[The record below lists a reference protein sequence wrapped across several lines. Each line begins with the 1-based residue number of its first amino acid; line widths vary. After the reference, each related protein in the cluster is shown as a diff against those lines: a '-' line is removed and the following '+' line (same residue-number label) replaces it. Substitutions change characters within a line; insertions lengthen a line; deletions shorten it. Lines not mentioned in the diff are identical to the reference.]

1 MKPSP
6 TGGSM
11 HHRLTRSLPI
21 FLALLISL
29 TILLAP
35 VPATVVAEGIA
46 GQLSASS
53 TSVAAGST
61 VTITFSAVPAVNV
74 SAYQVNVNFD
84 TAKFEYVS
92 GQDLTGLNGGNSI
105 DNNGGSIGVF
115 AYGDTDVPN
124 ISRLCRLTFRAKAE
138 GEAVFSSSGAVINS
152 QNPPDSAVKVAVT
165 PPGATAETPMPTN
178 AATTAATTPTE
189 ATLELTSGTFT
200 VVPIP
205 DSLQT
210 PTGFYRTAV
219 AVGGLQMEA
228 FKSSKGD
235 MILLYLDNDFA
246 GTQLYFYDSLSN
258 SVYPYTPF
266 QVPGHTFGLIRPD
279 SSAIVPA
286 GFSSTSITLDGQLI
300 SCWKKETATDPEDPY
315 HEVYLLYLLDEQGQK
330 GFFLYKPSTQMIFPF
345 VMIDAQ
351 KTDAPNVTPPVT
363 ETGPAETSAE
373 ADGDETTQESRFDLW
388 RILAMLLGGLS
399 LVLIGFLVW
408 TYIEYV
414 RPVERAQQAGL
425 PQAPPKPPKIRR
437 VD

>member
-1 MKPSP
+1 
-6 TGGSM
+6 M
-11 HHRLTRSLPI
+11 HHRLSKTLP
-21 FLALLISL
+21 FALALLICLS
-29 TILLAP
+29 ILF
-35 VPATVVAEGIA
+35 VPAPAVEAEGIA

-61 VTITFSAVPAVNV
+61 VTITFSAVPAVTV

-84 TAKFEYVS
+84 TSKFDYVS

-124 ISRLCRLTFRAKAE
+124 VSRLCRLVFRAKAE
-138 GEAVFSSSGAVINS
+138 GEATFSSSGAVINS
-152 QNPPDSAVKVAVT
+152 QNPPDSAVKVAIT
-165 PPGATAETPMPTN
+165 PPGATEPTPAPTTT
-178 AATTAATTPTE
+178 ATTAATTPVE

-200 VVPIP
+200 IIPIP

-210 PTGFYRTAV
+210 PAGFYRTAV
-219 AVGGLQMEA
+219 AVGGQQMEA

-246 GTQLYFYDSLSN
+246 GTQLYFYESLSN

-266 QVPGHTFGLIRPD
+266 QVPGHTFGLIKPD

-300 SCWKKETATDPEDPY
+300 SCWKKETADDPEDPY
-315 HEVYLLYLLDEQGQK
+315 YEVYLLYLLDEQGQK
-330 GFFLYKPSTQMIFPF
+330 GFFLYKPATQMIFPF
-345 VMIDAQ
+345 VMIDDQETA
-351 KTDAPNVTPPVT
+351 APSVTPPITETVTSETSVPAGVT
-363 ETGPAETSAE
+363 EPEQG
-373 ADGDETTQESRFDLW
+373 SRFDLW
-388 RILAMLLGGLS
+388 KILTLLLGGLS
-399 LVLIGFLVW
+399 LVLTGFLIW
-408 TYIEYV
+408 TYVEYV
-414 RPVERAQQAGL
+414 RPVERAQQAGR
-425 PQAPPKPPKIRR
+425 QQVPPKPPKIRR